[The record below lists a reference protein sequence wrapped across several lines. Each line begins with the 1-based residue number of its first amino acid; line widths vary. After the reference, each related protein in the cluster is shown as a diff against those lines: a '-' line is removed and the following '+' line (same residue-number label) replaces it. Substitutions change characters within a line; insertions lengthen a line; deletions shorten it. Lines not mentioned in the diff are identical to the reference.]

1 MRLERVGLQ
10 KTTLID
16 YPDKVASTVF
26 THGCNLRCPYCHNP
40 GLVQGPEPGDFI
52 TADDF
57 FSFLEKRKSVLDGV
71 CITGGE
77 PLLYDDLPDFIER
90 IQGLG
95 LKVKLD
101 TNGTLPEHLKK
112 TKPDYI
118 AMDLKT
124 VPEKYAL
131 FLGGGK
137 STADLVYD
145 SLSYLR
151 NCGIEHEVRT
161 TWAPGIVDIEDIPRM
176 AGLLKGIEKYYITGF
191 RQGNILDSSYNSQ
204 SPPADSFLEEIV
216 KEFLKEGITAII
228 R

>member
-26 THGCNLRCPYCHNP
+26 TYGCNLRCPYCHNP
-40 GLVQGPEPGDFI
+40 QLVQGPGPEDFI
-52 TADDF
+52 TIDEF

-77 PLLYDDLPDFIER
+77 PLLYDDLPDFIEH
-90 IQGLG
+90 IQELG

-101 TNGTLPEHLKK
+101 TNGTLPERLKK

-124 VPEKYAL
+124 VPEKYAQ
-131 FLGGGK
+131 FLGSGK
-137 STADLVYD
+137 STAELIYA
-145 SLSYLR
+145 SLNYLR
-151 NCGIEHEVRT
+151 NCGIAHEVRT
-161 TWAPGIVDIEDIPRM
+161 TWAPGIVDIDDIPDM
-176 AGLLKGIEKYYITGF
+176 AELLKGIEKYYITAF

-204 SPPADSFLEEIV
+204 SPPSDSFLEDIAE
-216 KEFLKEGITAII
+216 EFLKEGITAII